1 MVVLD
6 AVRCNAWLRQY
17 YERLRAASKPGMVA
31 VIASMRKLLRG
42 SGTWRLIGKPFV
54 PQLSA
59 MGFATGRELHA

>member
-6 AVRCNAWLRQY
+6 AVPMQCVAAQY

-31 VIASMRKLLRG
+31 VIASTRKLLRG

>member
-6 AVRCNAWLRQY
+6 AARCNPWLQY
-17 YERLRAASKPGMVA
+17 CERLRAAGKPGKVDA
-31 VIASMRKLLRG
+31 IAATRNLLRG
-42 SGTWRLIGKPFV
+42 SETWQLIGKPFV